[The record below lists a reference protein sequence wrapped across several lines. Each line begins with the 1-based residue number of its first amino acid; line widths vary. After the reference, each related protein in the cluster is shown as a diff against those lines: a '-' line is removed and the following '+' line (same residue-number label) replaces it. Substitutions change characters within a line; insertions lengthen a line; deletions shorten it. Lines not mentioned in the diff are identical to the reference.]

1 MTIYILLLRGI
12 NVGGNNMI
20 KMPELKGMLE
30 EMGLSKVQTY
40 INSGNVVFESEDSV
54 EELRPKIEQEI
65 AKRLGLSVDIV
76 LRTSADWTR
85 IIENNPYAEV
95 ELAQGWSVHLSLLRQ
110 APTQEGIEKLR
121 SYEIGVD
128 EYHIDGLE
136 VYVLF
141 RQSILDSKL
150 SKHLSKLG
158 VSMTMRN
165 WNTIKKLETMIKK
178 IAS

>member
-1 MTIYILLLRGI
+1 MTINILLLRAI

-20 KMPELKGMLE
+20 KMTELKAMLE
-30 EMGLSKVQTY
+30 TMGFGRVQTY
-40 INSGNVVFESEDSV
+40 IQSGNVVFESEERVDV
-54 EELRPKIEQEI
+54 LRSRIEQEI
-65 AKRLGLSVDIV
+65 TKTFGLSVTVV
-76 LRTSADWTR
+76 LRTAAEWER

-95 ELAQGWSVHLSLLRQ
+95 ELAKGWSVHLSLLTQ
-110 APTQEGIEKLR
+110 VPSQEGIEKLC
-121 SYEIGVD
+121 SCEIGVD
-128 EYHIDGLE
+128 EYHIEGNE

-165 WNTIKKLETMIKK
+165 WNTIKKLDAMIKK
-178 IAS
+178 VES